1 MAARKNSSTSA
12 AIAGAVAG
20 FLAAGLLGYYLYWNK
35 QQEPPARPAPMAA
48 VLADA
53 MQASLAAQSATQPA
67 AQATPVHKGALNRE
81 QAVTVLMAL
90 PELQAWSKQIEK
102 ASGGKAHGAIIEYD
116 DQLRE
121 YEGKRYYQLSFI
133 ENSDDAAQRWE
144 SFLVG
149 QKDGDILVD
158 DDIDGT
164 VLSLAQWRETKKP
177 LQRSGPGV

>member
-1 MAARKNSSTSA
+1 MAARKHSSTSA
-12 AIAGAVAG
+12 AVAGALAG

-35 QQEPPARPAPMAA
+35 QPDPKERPAPIAA
-48 VLADA
+48 ALADA
-53 MQASLAAQSATQPA
+53 IQASAASQSV
-67 AQATPVHKGALNRE
+67 AQATPVRKGQLSRE
-81 QAVTVLMAL
+81 QAVATLMAL

-121 YEGKRYYQLSFI
+121 HEGKRYYQLSFI

-144 SFLVG
+144 SFLVSLT
-149 QKDGDILVD
+149 DGDILVD

-164 VLSLAQWRETKKP
+164 VLSLSQWRETKKP
-177 LQRSGPGV
+177 LQRSGPGT

>member
-12 AIAGAVAG
+12 AVAGTLAG

-35 QQEPPARPAPMAA
+35 QPEPQHRPAQVAPPIAA
-48 VLADA
+48 ALADA
-53 MQASLAAQSATQPA
+53 MQASVAAHTAPA
-67 AQATPVHKGALNRE
+67 RKGSLSRE
-81 QAVTVLMAL
+81 QAVATLMAL

-116 DQLRE
+116 NQLRE
-121 YEGKRYYQLSFI
+121 YGGKQYYQLSFI
-133 ENSDDAAQRWE
+133 ENHDDTAQRWE

-149 QKDGDILVD
+149 QSDGDILVD

-164 VLSLAQWRETKKP
+164 VLSLTQWRETKKP
-177 LQRSGPGV
+177 LQRSGPGT

>member
-12 AIAGAVAG
+12 AIAGALAG
-20 FLAAGLLGYYLYWNK
+20 FAAAGLLGYYLYWNK
-35 QQEPPARPAPMAA
+35 QPDPPARAAPMAA

-53 MQASLAAQSATQPA
+53 MQASVA
-67 AQATPVHKGALNRE
+67 AQAAAHAGPVHKGQLTRE
-81 QAVTVLMAL
+81 QAVTTLMAL
-90 PELQAWSKQIEK
+90 PELQAWSKQIET

-121 YEGKRYYQLSFI
+121 HEGKRYYQLSFI

-149 QKDGDILVD
+149 QRDGDILVD

-177 LQRSGPGV
+177 LQRSGPGS